1 MHMSL
6 DFFFFLLEFFS
17 LAPLDCLNWWLL
29 SIPALIPLFS
39 EHIIFFLGLF
49 FDFLPSFFDLL
60 EDRISGAS
68 LSSIPFRES
77 FRVVCSNFLT
87 WNPLSLC
94 QGFWDAIL
102 ECVSH
107 AYLALYNFF
116 SYLQSVCQCESSSL
130 SSVCIVVCK
139 FLNLS
144 FQVLVNLCRVVCAQ
158 AVLWKCLSCDAWI
171 EFSFLQFC
179 QESYAIGW
187 GFSAI
192 ITARAKCN
200 F

>member
-1 MHMSL
+1 LLRSTAWTDDCFRLPLSFHSL
-6 DFFFFLLEFFS
+6 ASTSFFFGSLFRLSPELLWFARGSHF
-17 LAPLDCLNWWLL
+17 
-29 SIPALIPLFS
+29 
-39 EHIIFFLGLF
+39 G
-49 FDFLPSFFDLL
+49 
-60 EDRISGAS
+60 S
-68 LSSIPFRES
+68 LSQFDSVQRIVQSRLLTFYS
-77 FRVVCSNFLT
+77 FLT
-87 WNPLSLC
+87 WNPLPV
-94 QGFWDAIL
+94 FWDAIL

-116 SYLQSVCQCESSSL
+116 SYLQSVCQFENSSL

-139 FLNLS
+139 FLIVS

-158 AVLWKCLSCDAWI
+158 AVLWKCLSCDTWI
-171 EFSFLQFC
+171 EFSFLQFS

>member
-1 MHMSL
+1 L
-6 DFFFFLLEFFS
+6 EVFLLLRSSAWTGDCFRLLLSFHS
-17 LAPLDCLNWWLL
+17 LASTSFIYFWV
-29 SIPALIPLFS
+29 SFS
-39 EHIIFFLGLF
+39 TF
-49 FDFLPSFFDLL
+49 S
-60 EDRISGAS
+60 RAS
-68 LSSIPFRES
+68 LICSRIGFRKLVSVQFRSENRSES
-77 FRVVCSNFLT
+77 FVPTFYSFLT
-87 WNPLSLC
+87 WSPLPVFL
-94 QGFWDAIL
+94 GRNFGMR
-102 ECVSH
+102 VSCI
-107 AYLALYNFF
+107 YLALYNFF
-116 SYLQSVCQCESSSL
+116 SYLQSVCQCENSSL

-139 FLNLS
+139 FLIVS

-158 AVLWKCLSCDAWI
+158 AVLWKCLSCDTWI